1 MPLTVLTAEQIAQI
15 QRRPDA
21 AMQFNAAT
29 GQFTIRGTD
38 TAGYNDQ
45 RVRVATSMFE
55 DPNIAKSTEQST
67 RSGQEIADRLLAE
80 QRARYAPPTPATT
93 GAMPFQPSVPT
104 QSPVRGET
112 AQQVERQAVAAM
124 TADSAPVCTATIP
137 ASFPSV
143 AERDR
148 FIVANPLCREEALLK
163 PIDSKPL
170 WPWFVL
176 GGVLVAGT
184 IGGAY
189 YYKYSKR

>member
-21 AMQFNAAT
+21 AIQFNAAT
-29 GQFTIRGTD
+29 GQTSIRGTD

-45 RVRVATSMFE
+45 RVRVAQSMFE
-55 DPNIAKSTEQST
+55 DPNIARSTEQST

-80 QRARYAPPTPATT
+80 QRARYAPPTATT

-124 TADSAPVCTATIP
+124 TASTCTATIP
-137 ASFPSV
+137 ASFPSI
-143 AERDR
+143 EDRDR
-148 FIVANPLCREEALLK
+148 FIVANPLCRADALLV
-163 PIDSKPL
+163 PIEGKRL
-170 WPWFVL
+170 WPWLVL

-184 IGGAY
+184 VGGAY